1 MPGRP
6 GKVAIFE
13 QLAVDGIAYMFGNPG
28 TVEQGFLDAGTDSG
42 TQYILALHEGVAVAM
57 ADGHARATQRP
68 AVVQL
73 HTGVG
78 LGNGIGMLYQA
89 LRGGSPLVVLVGD
102 AGVRYD
108 AMDGQMAA
116 DLVSM
121 ARPVTKFAA
130 RVTHPSSVLR
140 LLRRA
145 VKIAMTPPRGPVVL
159 VLPADVMDELTTE
172 PAVPT
177 SIPSTRVAPE
187 PSLVSRAATTLLHG
201 EKRLILM
208 GDGVA
213 AGHAQRELTAVAEAL
228 DARVWGVNHSEF
240 NFDTTHRLWG
250 GALGH
255 MFGDD
260 SAKVVREADSVL
272 IVGTYVFPEVFPHLD
287 SPFSADAR
295 IVHVDLDAYE
305 IAKNFPVD
313 VGVVAD
319 PQLTL
324 AALATELDRQ
334 RPPGRGRRPATA
346 RPAPS
351 DVARSTVPDTTL
363 DQFVHQ
369 LARQAPPDL
378 TVFDEALTA
387 SGPLAHYLPPRAA
400 GRFFQ
405 TRGGSLGVGIPG
417 ALGVKLAHPELPVV
431 AFTGDGGSM
440 YTIQALWTA
449 VRHGINSKFVICNN
463 HRYRLLDLNI
473 ERYWA
478 EQGVDS
484 HAHPAAF
491 DLSHPEIGFSELAR
505 SLHVRARRVEKAT
518 EAEEAVAE
526 MLAHDGPYL
535 IDLVID

>member
-13 QLAVDGIAYMFGNPG
+13 QLAADGIAYMFGNPG

-68 AVVQL
+68 SVVQL

-108 AMDGQMAA
+108 AMDGQMAT

-140 LLRRA
+140 MLRRA

-172 PAVPT
+172 PVVPT
-177 SIPSTRVAPE
+177 SVPSTRVAPE
-187 PSLVSRAATTLLHG
+187 PGLVSRAATTLLRG

-213 AGHAQRELTAVAEAL
+213 ASHAQRELTAVAEAL
-228 DARVWGVNHSEF
+228 DATVWGVNHSEF

-260 SAKVVREADSVL
+260 SAKVVRDADSVL

-287 SPFSADAR
+287 SPFKAGAR

-319 PQLTL
+319 PRLTL

-334 RPPGRGRRPATA
+334 RPADRIHA
-346 RPAPS
+346 PAPVLS
-351 DVARSTVPDTTL
+351 EVDPLAVPDTTL

-369 LARQAPPDL
+369 LARQAPADL

-387 SGPLAHYLPPRAA
+387 SAPLARYLPPRVA

-417 ALGVKLAHPELPVV
+417 ALGIKLAHPDVPVV
-431 AFTGDGGSM
+431 GFTGDGGSM

-449 VRHGINSKFVICNN
+449 VRHGINAKFVICNN

-478 EQGVDS
+478 EQGMDS
-484 HAHPAAF
+484 HPHPAAF

-505 SLHVRARRVEKAT
+505 SLHVPARRVEKAA